1 MPDVPD
7 PSDGY
12 MPPPPS
18 NGAEPYEAE
27 LPTGSQVVRISPH
40 GSSFWTQTAQ
50 IETITTDGATRS
62 YFLKIAEGEE
72 GRGIMSGEF
81 ESMSL
86 LFRIIPDL
94 VPKPVTWGTYRDMPQ
109 FHFFLCD
116 FQNCPPIED
125 FTASIA
131 RLHKAS
137 IPLSPGKF
145 GFPVTTYQG
154 PIAQDNSWCD
164 TWEAFFRQGM
174 VRMLQREED
183 VHGPDPELSVLCEQ
197 LYDKVIPRL
206 LRPLTVLKSITPVLV
221 HGDLWYGNVC
231 TDNATGKLIVFDAC
245 VFWAHNEY
253 EVGTWRAPRYRFGKS
268 YIEAYQ
274 KHFAI
279 AEPTK
284 DHDDR
289 NALYSMSV
297 TSTKSPYSIPLTKF
311 AVAMTCI
318 HLLLTGHRYASGE
331 SMFDPIR
338 KYESRLISV
347 CSAMDTMKYL
357 IDKFPRGYEEWEK
370 NYEISHQEA
379 ESGIGSADVA
389 LS

>member
-7 PSDGY
+7 RSDGY
-12 MPPPPS
+12 VPPPRTGP
-18 NGAEPYEAE
+18 NPLDLVDPNVKAK
-27 LPTGSQVVRISPH
+27 LPTGSQILSITPH
-40 GSSFWTQTAQ
+40 GSSFWTQTARL
-50 IETITTDGATRS
+50 ETTLADGTPNDF
-62 YFLKIAEGEE
+62 FLKTAEGDN
-72 GRGIMSGEF
+72 GRGMISGEF

-86 LFRIIPDL
+86 LFRISPGL
-94 VPKPVTWGTYRDMPQ
+94 VPKPVAWGTYQDMPQ

-116 FQNCPPIED
+116 FHDMTEELPPVEE

-164 TWEAFFRQGM
+164 TWEEFFRQGM

-206 LRPLTVLKSITPVLV
+206 LRPLTVLKSIAPVLV

-231 TDNATGKLIVFDAC
+231 TDNATGKPIVFDAC

-279 AEPTK
+279 SEPTE

-289 NALYSMSV
+289 NALYSIRYDLHS
-297 TSTKSPYSIPLTKF
+297 SIAYRSSLRF
-311 AVAMTCI
+311 RRDAMN
-318 HLLLTGHRYASGE
+318 
-331 SMFDPIR
+331 
-338 KYESRLISV
+338 
-347 CSAMDTMKYL
+347 TMKYL
-357 IDKFPRGYEEWEK
+357 TDKFPRGYEEWHEE
-370 NYEISHQEA
+370 YEISRREA
-379 ESGIGSADVA
+379 GSDINSADVA